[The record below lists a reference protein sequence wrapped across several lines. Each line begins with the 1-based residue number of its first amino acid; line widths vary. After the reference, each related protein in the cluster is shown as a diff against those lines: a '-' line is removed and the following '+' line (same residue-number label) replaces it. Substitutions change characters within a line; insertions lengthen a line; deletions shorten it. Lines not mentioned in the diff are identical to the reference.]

1 MFKRSVQ
8 GRFASSAALPG
19 LVLALLGASVATP
32 AEARHHHH
40 GHRVATH
47 AHLRHHAHH
56 GPRRLQAAGGG
67 VGGTAAIVVDGA
79 TGRVLYGLNEDA
91 PRHPASVTK
100 VMTLYLLFEQL
111 EKGRFTLD
119 SEIPISAHAAA
130 QAPSKLGLRPGQTIR
145 VEDAIKVIVTKSAND
160 IAVAVGE
167 AVADGTESDFAELMT
182 RKARA
187 LGMNHTL
194 YRNAS
199 GLPNDEQITTA
210 ADLAALGRAIQDR
223 FPRYYRYFSIHEF
236 AYRGQRIHTH
246 NHLMDRCEGMDGI
259 KTGYTAASGFNLL
272 SSVKRDGHYIVSVV
286 MGGKSARSRDN
297 YMDALIEQ
305 HIEEAGAYHPGARF
319 AEQEQPAPARSQASS
334 QGWPQLWPQASHE
347 DDERAVKKEAAR
359 VEPSSAA
366 PRTPAPVERV
376 AMVNTG
382 SLLPIA
388 AVSPTP
394 RPRPAYVSAQA
405 QPAQGDAD
413 DSHVATASI
422 PRHVTTTT
430 DGSTLHQAHPNGG
443 AVTPTAMHLAPGP
456 SAKTAF
462 RATTHFEPPAKTE
475 AKIDAK
481 IEARIDTKA
490 EAKAKARIEAE
501 SDEGLSVQPKQVA
514 SKPPVPGWMIQI
526 GATDDAVKAE
536 ALLTRAKSQRGV
548 ALGAAKPFTEIVHK
562 GGGTLY
568 RARFAGLEESKAEA
582 ACKALKNSGFSC
594 FATRN

>member
-1 MFKRSVQ
+1 M
-8 GRFASSAALPG
+8 
-19 LVLALLGASVATP
+19 
-32 AEARHHHH
+32 
-40 GHRVATH
+40 
-47 AHLRHHAHH
+47 
-56 GPRRLQAAGGG
+56 
-67 VGGTAAIVVDGA
+67 
-79 TGRVLYGLNEDA
+79 NEDA

-145 VEDAIKVIVTKSAND
+145 VEDAIKAIVTKSAND

-167 AVADGTESDFAELMT
+167 AVADGSESDFAELMT

-187 LGMNHTL
+187 LGMNRTL

-210 ADLAALGRAIQDR
+210 ADLAVLGRAIQDR

-297 YMDALIEQ
+297 YMDSLIER
-305 HIEEAGAYHPGARF
+305 HIQEGGPWRPGTRV
-319 AEQEQPAPARSQASS
+319 AEQEQPAPAKAQASS
-334 QGWPQLWPQASHE
+334 QGWPNFWPQASRD
-347 DDERAVKKEAAR
+347 DDERAAKKEAAR
-359 VEPSSAA
+359 AEPEKVA
-366 PRTPAPVERV
+366 PRAPAPAERV
-376 AMVNTG
+376 ATADAG
-382 SLLPIA
+382 PLLPIA

-394 RPRPAYVSAQA
+394 RPRPAYVSAQPQA
-405 QPAQGDAD
+405 VRELAQGDAD
-413 DSHVATASI
+413 DSRGATASI
-422 PRHVTTTT
+422 PRRAATA
-430 DGSTLHQAHPNGG
+430 DGSTLHPASPNGG
-443 AVTPTAMHLAPGP
+443 AATPAATHLAPGP
-456 SAKTAF
+456 SAKTAY
-462 RATTHFEPPAKTE
+462 RIATRFEPPVKT
-475 AKIDAK
+475 DAK
-481 IEARIDTKA
+481 IEARIEPKA
-490 EAKAKARIEAE
+490 EPKKDLKPEAKAKAEA
-501 SDEGLSVQPKQVA
+501 DEGVSAQARQAA
-514 SKPPVPGWMIQI
+514 SKPPVSGWMIQI
-526 GATDDAVKAE
+526 GATDDADKAA
-536 ALLTRAKSQRGV
+536 ALLSRAKSQHGV
-548 ALGAAKPFTEIVHK
+548 ALGAARPFTEIVHK

-582 ACKALKNSGFSC
+582 ACKALKTSGFNC